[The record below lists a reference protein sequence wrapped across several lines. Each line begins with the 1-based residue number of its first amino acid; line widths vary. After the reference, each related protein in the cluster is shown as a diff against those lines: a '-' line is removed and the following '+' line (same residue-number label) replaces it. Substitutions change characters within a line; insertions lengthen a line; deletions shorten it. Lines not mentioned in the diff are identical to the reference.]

1 MLRVVSKVR
10 VPLTQAPRS
19 SPVRFASISPSA
31 ARRRNKRRLEIDS
44 SEDPLEV
51 FSKMSRESIYTKPGG
66 KKRGLPKD
74 SPEVRNSKTLA
85 WLLRHGAQ
93 LEGISIRPD
102 GYVEVR
108 DLVSLLHLFETWR

>member
-1 MLRVVSKVR
+1 
-10 VPLTQAPRS
+10 
-19 SPVRFASISPSA
+19 
-31 ARRRNKRRLEIDS
+31 
-44 SEDPLEV
+44 
-51 FSKMSRESIYTKPGG
+51 MSRESIYAKPRE

-93 LEGISIRPD
+93 SEGISIRPD

-108 DLVSLLHLFETWR
+108 DLVSLLRLFETWR